1 MRSVSSNSRSAWS
14 YATRSAYIAG
24 SRTTAF
30 TSLVRARSS
39 ANESF
44 LSETTRTI
52 QGPTSASSRSA
63 WRLVPRPEASTAT
76 RAFTPARYGPAVTR
90 VKHERLNP
98 NARIWAVP
106 VDEKSTKSGD
116 RCDLHPA
123 SPSVAECQSC
133 GRPLCLA
140 CAVPV
145 RGRVL
150 GVECLEAAL
159 GPGLP
164 AEVLPARERW
174 TVPWTIVGLA
184 FAVAAAL
191 GLSVWLMMRGRRI
204 RPHHPWAIVECLLGA
219 AVTVGATLSTLRPPA
234 FTRPWLGPWIALP
247 AGILACAA
255 ALFTMAR
262 AREPHPPRD

>member
-1 MRSVSSNSRSAWS
+1 
-14 YATRSAYIAG
+14 
-24 SRTTAF
+24 
-30 TSLVRARSS
+30 
-39 ANESF
+39 
-44 LSETTRTI
+44 
-52 QGPTSASSRSA
+52 
-63 WRLVPRPEASTAT
+63 VP
-76 RAFTPARYGPAVTR
+76 
-90 VKHERLNP
+90 L
-98 NARIWAVP
+98 
-106 VDEKSTKSGD
+106 DEKSTKSGD

-123 SPSVAECQSC
+123 STSVARCESC

-164 AEVLPARERW
+164 TDVLPTTERW

-184 FAVAAAL
+184 FAVAVGATLLPWTRFGDGSHPLGAWGRTAQWSVLAAIGAGL
-191 GLSVWLMMRGRRI
+191 GLAVWLMMRGLRI
-204 RPHHPWAIVECLLGA
+204 RPHQPWAIVESLLGA

-247 AGILACAA
+247 AGIVACAA
-255 ALFTMAR
+255 ALITMAR
-262 AREPHPPRD
+262 AREPHASHG